1 MENILPEYFSKTIEN
16 SFKSYILD
24 GKHPCMMARSVF
36 KMAQY
41 DLNLYEEMTQD
52 TTANAIL
59 QDLKIFLEN
68 TDPNSTEY
76 RSFVA
81 LFPNNHFDDELSFEK
96 SLWQTLQN
104 LHKHDPHPWDSTVS
118 HDPENAEFSF
128 SLLGKA
134 FYIIGLHPSSSRK
147 SRQSPYTALVFNLH
161 SQFEKLR
168 EMGKYERIRNLV
180 RKNDE
185 KLQGNINPV
194 LQDFGEDSEARQYSG
209 RHVESNWKCPF
220 HHK

>member
-1 MENILPEYFSKTIEN
+1 MKVSISPEHFKAIEN
-16 SFKSYILD
+16 NFKNFILEEN
-24 GKHPCMMARSVF
+24 HPCMMARSVF
-36 KMAQY
+36 KMERY
-41 DLNLYEEMTQD
+41 DLNLYEEMTRN
-52 TTANAIL
+52 TTAAAIL

-68 TDPNSTEY
+68 TELNATEY

-81 LFPNNHFDDELSFEK
+81 LFPNNHFEDELTFEK
-96 SLWQTLQN
+96 SLWKTLQN
-104 LHKHDPHPWDSTVS
+104 LHDQDPHPWDTMVS

-128 SLLGKA
+128 SLLGNA
-134 FYIIGLHPSSSRK
+134 FYIIGLHPNSSRK

-168 EMGKYERIRNLV
+168 EMGKYEKIRNLV
-180 RKNDE
+180 RKDDE

-194 LQDFGEDSEARQYSG
+194 LQDFGEESEARQYSG